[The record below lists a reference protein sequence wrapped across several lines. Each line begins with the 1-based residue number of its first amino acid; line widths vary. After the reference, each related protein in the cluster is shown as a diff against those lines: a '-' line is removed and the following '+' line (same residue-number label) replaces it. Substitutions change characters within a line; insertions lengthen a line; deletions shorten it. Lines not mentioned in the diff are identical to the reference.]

1 MIAAVLGTAAIAL
14 YLRGAAAYARRFPE
28 RAFSFWRIA
37 AFVSGVTFM
46 TLALLPQVD
55 ALADSSFA
63 VHMLQ
68 HVVLMLIAPPLMLL
82 GAPLLLLV
90 AVPPAS
96 VARRFTGFANSRF
109 GHVLFA
115 PLTGWLAF
123 VAVLWFSHFS
133 PLYETALEIPAVHV
147 LEHGLFIGAAFLFWS
162 AVVQV
167 GYAPRPVSFPARML
181 FVFLA
186 IPQGAFLGLALY
198 AARGVLYPHYLI
210 GHSPSLALADQQNGG
225 AVMWIMGGFLLF
237 VAFMLTAG
245 AWAASERGAEA
256 RS

>member
-1 MIAAVLGTAAIAL
+1 MIAALGGIAAIVL
-14 YLRGAAAYARRFPE
+14 YLLGVSGYARRFPD

-37 AFVSGVTFM
+37 AFVAGVTFM
-46 TLALLPQVD
+46 TVALLPPID
-55 ALADSSFA
+55 RLADSSFA
-63 VHMLQ
+63 AHMLQ

-90 AVPPAS
+90 AVPPAHI
-96 VARRFTGFANSRF
+96 ARRITAFANSRF

-133 PLYETALEIPAVHV
+133 PLYERALEVPAVHV
-147 LEHGLFIGAAFLFWS
+147 LEHGLFIFAAFLFWS

-167 GYAPRPVSFPARML
+167 GYAPRPVPFAVRML

-186 IPQGAFLGLALY
+186 IPQGAFLGLAIY

-210 GHSPSLALADQQNGG
+210 GHSPELALADQQNGG

-256 RS
+256 SP